1 MTPASQSSK
10 HCTFVADVGF
20 VCPPTFPLSEC
31 GAVQQQVVTPY
42 LDCTLDVRRAVA
54 QHLVETWH
62 AETGGVVGSTPQE
75 ATAFIEKHWST
86 ADVMYVLT
94 VGGAYVGAVVVDRK
108 NMVPC
113 VSHLM
118 VKPEHR
124 GQGFGQALMEC
135 AEAYVT
141 RCLAFSV
148 VKLWCRDA
156 LVPFYERQGYR
167 RAEQNKGCD
176 AVKNTIVMEK
186 RLEPHQN
193 ADGLDDGL
201 EAYEFGGGGAGAA
214 AAAF

>member
-20 VCPPTFPLSEC
+20 VCPPTFPLSER

-42 LDCTLDVRRAVA
+42 LDCTLDVQRAVA
-54 QHLVETWH
+54 RHLVETWH
-62 AETGGVVGSTPQE
+62 AETDGVVGSTPEE
-75 ATAFIEKHWST
+75 AVAFIERHWST

-94 VGGAYVGAVVVDRK
+94 VGGAYVGAVAVDRK

-124 GQGFGQALMEC
+124 GQGFGRSLMEC
-135 AEAYVT
+135 AEAYVA

-176 AVKNTIVMEK
+176 AVKNSIVMEK
-186 RLEPHQN
+186 RVGNQLASN
-193 ADGLDDGL
+193 GLDDGL
-201 EAYEFGGGGAGAA
+201 DGYGFGGAA